1 MPRIARMIIK
11 GEPAVYHVMSRTA
24 LDGYVI
30 GDVEKEYLLKLIKK
44 LSSIY
49 FAEVIGFCLMGNHF
63 HLLVRMHPGDENSD
77 EEIKRRF
84 KIMYGDES
92 ERKLAD
98 GQIPSLRLKWA
109 SLSEYVKDIK

>member
-30 GDVEKEYLLKLIKK
+30 GDVEKDFLLKLIRW

-49 FAEVIGFCLMGNHF
+49 FAEVIGFCSP
-63 HLLVRMHPGDENSD
+63 R
-77 EEIKRRF
+77 
-84 KIMYGDES
+84 
-92 ERKLAD
+92 
-98 GQIPSLRLKWA
+98 
-109 SLSEYVKDIK
+109 